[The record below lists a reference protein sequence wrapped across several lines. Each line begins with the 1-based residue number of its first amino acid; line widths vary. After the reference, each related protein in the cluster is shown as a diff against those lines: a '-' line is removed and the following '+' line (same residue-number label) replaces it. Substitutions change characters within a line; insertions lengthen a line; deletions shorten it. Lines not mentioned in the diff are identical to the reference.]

1 MSQRRSPAGLENGVD
16 GKRFNLFVPLLKT
29 QKNRHPVA
37 AFSGAGLPA
46 FWWAYRLWR
55 RPASSRGQLKLLDL
69 RFFVDHVLAHYGIEF
84 LDLHFVGHRALVLV
98 GCVEVTSL
106 GAGN

>member
-1 MSQRRSPAGLENGVD
+1 MD
-16 GKRFNLFVPLLKT
+16 
-29 QKNRHPVA
+29 
-37 AFSGAGLPA
+37 
-46 FWWAYRLWR
+46 
-55 RPASSRGQLKLLDL
+55 LLDL
-69 RFFVDHVLAHYGIEF
+69 RFFVDHVLAHYGIKF